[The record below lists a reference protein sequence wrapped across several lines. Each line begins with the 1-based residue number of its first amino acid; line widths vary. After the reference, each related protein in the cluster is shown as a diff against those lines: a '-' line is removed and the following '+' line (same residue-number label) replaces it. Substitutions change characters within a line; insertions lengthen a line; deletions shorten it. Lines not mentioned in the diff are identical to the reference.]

1 MGIIYNATK
10 EEQTIRALGNWFT
23 FKPKQMKV
31 LSDNLS
37 GWIGAHKK
45 EHGLVELGESFS
57 DPEYK
62 DSEAGKEALAL
73 AEAEGLSSYLAHHR
87 MIVANNQVSL
97 RRDLNRADM
106 KVDPAFEASLGELE
120 SMKIVAKY
128 AAKDEDLAQK
138 RAEEVT
144 RLMRQIKE

>member
-31 LSDNLS
+31 LADNLS
-37 GWIGAHKK
+37 SWISVQKK
-45 EHGLVELGESFS
+45 EHGLIELSSAFE

-62 DSEAGKEALAL
+62 NSEAGKAALAA
-73 AEAEGLSSYLAHHR
+73 AEAEGVESYLKHHR
-87 MIVANNQVSL
+87 MIIANNQISL
-97 RRDLNRADM
+97 RRDLDQANIKA
-106 KVDPAFEASLGELE
+106 DPAAFASDGEIE

-128 AAKDEDLAQK
+128 ASREEDIAQK
-138 RAEEVT
+138 RAEEVQ
-144 RLMRQIKE
+144 RLMKAIKE